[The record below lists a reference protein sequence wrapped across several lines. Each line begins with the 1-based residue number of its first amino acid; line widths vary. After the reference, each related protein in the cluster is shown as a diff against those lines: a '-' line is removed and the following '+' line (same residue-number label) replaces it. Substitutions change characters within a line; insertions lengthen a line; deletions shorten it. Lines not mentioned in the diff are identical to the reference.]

1 MTSGTTARA
10 SGYFC
15 RGRKTLPVRALNLVF
30 IRLRFQKLY
39 RLCMWVSVTNAGVRS
54 PLSFEVAAGLPLN
67 QFRDRHCSMWLEA
80 EVAKVMGSSS
90 LNSLKLSVARG
101 LPSCSKSSTP
111 DRCHRSRLLPRARR
125 PSSLSA
131 QPRFRRRLFAVH
143 VRVFVR
149 VLRHSRSLAVHRS
162 SSRSSGSH
170 VALLQ
175 TLPPT
180 RALHSAVELPS
191 FVPAVNCEAGSHCA
205 SRSTNGQVNFSGNL
219 NEYST
224 RTYETSCA
232 TSLDNQPKDNSV
244 SDMLVDSFGRLHT
257 YLRISLTERCN
268 LRCQYCMPADGVE
281 LTPNAQL
288 LTNAEIL
295 RLANLFVSSGVNKI
309 RLTGGEPTVRKDIED
324 ICMGLSKL
332 KGLETLTMTTN
343 GITLARKLPRLK
355 ECGLT
360 SVNISLDTLVP
371 AKFEFMTR
379 RKGHEKV
386 MNSINAAVDL
396 GYNPVKV
403 NCVVM
408 RGFND
413 DEICDFVDLTREK
426 PINVRFIEFMPFD
439 GNVWN
444 VKKLVP
450 YSEMMD
456 RVIKHVPSIKRL
468 QDHPTDTAKNFTIDG
483 HQGRV
488 SFITSM
494 TEHFCAGCN
503 RLRILAD
510 GNFKVCLFGPS
521 EVSLRDPLRHGAE
534 DDELREIIA
543 SAVKRK
549 KASHA
554 GMFDLAKT
562 ANRPMI
568 HIGG

>member
-1 MTSGTTARA
+1 M
-10 SGYFC
+10 
-15 RGRKTLPVRALNLVF
+15 
-30 IRLRFQKLY
+30 
-39 RLCMWVSVTNAGVRS
+39 
-54 PLSFEVAAGLPLN
+54 
-67 QFRDRHCSMWLEA
+67 
-80 EVAKVMGSSS
+80 
-90 LNSLKLSVARG
+90 
-101 LPSCSKSSTP
+101 
-111 DRCHRSRLLPRARR
+111 RR
-125 PSSLSA
+125 SLSKF
-131 QPRFRRRLFAVH
+131 PGWRFGLGQFNY
-143 VRVFVR
+143 
-149 VLRHSRSLAVHRS
+149 
-162 SSRSSGSH
+162 
-170 VALLQ
+170 LL
-175 TLPPT
+175 
-180 RALHSAVELPS
+180 
-191 FVPAVNCEAGSHCA
+191 VNCEAGSHCA
-205 SRSTNGQVNFSGNL
+205 SRSTNGEVIFSGNL

-224 RTYETSCA
+224 RTFETSCA
-232 TSLDNQPKDNSV
+232 SSLENQPKDNSV

-288 LTNAEIL
+288 LSNAEIL

-324 ICMGLSKL
+324 ICLGLSKL

-355 ECGLT
+355 ECGLS

-396 GYNPVKV
+396 GYHPVKV

-456 RVIKHVPSIKRL
+456 TVIKHFPSIKRL
-468 QDHPTDTAKNFTIDG
+468 QDHPTDTAKNFAIDG

-521 EVSLRDPLRHGAE
+521 EVSLRDPLRDGAE
-534 DDELREIIA
+534 DDELREIISA
-543 SAVKRK
+543 AVKRK